1 MECSKLPHV
10 ASTKK
15 KSQQI
20 ILMDKLILQI
30 IWTQV
35 GFSESSQC

>member
-1 MECSKLPHV
+1 MQQTITCLQV
-10 ASTKK
+10 QK
-15 KSQQI
+15 KSQPI
-20 ILMDKLILQI
+20 ILMDKLIIQI